1 MKTFTAA
8 VPATLAAAVLAL
20 AGCAAQQ
27 RPATPS
33 TDAVSARLPT
43 VDTGQSQYQ
52 PANDPIG
59 AGISANPPDNPTG
72 SQAYQS
78 PDLDDTGT
86 RTTARPPRRGAGSQR
101 YQR

>member
-1 MKTFTAA
+1 MKTLTAA
-8 VPATLAAAVLAL
+8 IPATLAAALAL

-27 RPATPS
+27 RPATPPM
-33 TDAVSARLPT
+33 DAVNARPPT
-43 VDTGQSQYQ
+43 VDTGQSRYQ
-52 PANDPIG
+52 PANGSIG
-59 AGISANPPDNPTG
+59 GAVSASPPDNPTG

-86 RTTARPPRRGAGSQR
+86 RTTARPPRRGTGSQR

>member
-1 MKTFTAA
+1 MKTFTA
-8 VPATLAAAVLAL
+8 VIPATLAAALAL

-27 RPATPS
+27 RPATPP
-33 TDAVSARLPT
+33 TDAVSARPPT

-52 PANDPIG
+52 PANGPIG
-59 AGISANPPDNPTG
+59 AGVSANPPDNPTG

-86 RTTARPPRRGAGSQR
+86 RTTARPPRRSTGSQR